1 MLRDSTWLKKVA
13 KKVYNLRIP
22 SNRVY
27 RALGWEYQMRR
38 YATTELARIFYY
50 QPIFESA
57 CRKVG
62 QGFRLQLCPDSK
74 VPVVGR
80 VELEIGDFVTLSARS
95 TISGATNAEKPPL
108 VRIGDRSYLGD
119 RTVLRAGK
127 DLIIGKHVLIATNTL
142 ISGDPGHPLDPIE
155 RRTKPAP
162 RESLGRIEI
171 GDDVWIAYNVF
182 ILGDVTIGTG
192 AVIGANSVVTRDV
205 PPYALV
211 GGNPAR
217 VIRILDP
224 GEKPQN
230 VVVEPAPAAP
240 KIRIPTGRNVVVP
253 SADGYSEVR
262 VRAED
267 FFGGEKTTDS
277 PPQDAPPEAAATR

>member
-1 MLRDSTWLKKVA
+1 MRLDSKWLKKVA

-22 SNRVY
+22 SNGMYRVL
-27 RALGWEYQMRR
+27 ASEYQLRR
-38 YATTELARIFYY
+38 YALNELSRIFYF
-50 QPIFESA
+50 QPMFESA

-74 VPVVGR
+74 VPVVCR
-80 VELEIGDFVTLSARS
+80 VELEIGDFVTLSARA
-95 TISGATNAEKPPL
+95 TISGATNAEEAPL

-119 RTVLRAGK
+119 RIVLRAGK

-142 ISGDPGHPLDPIE
+142 ISGDPGHPLDAIE
-155 RRTKPAP
+155 RRSKPAP

-182 ILGDVTIGTG
+182 ILGNVTIGEG

-217 VIRILDP
+217 VIRILKP
-224 GEKPQN
+224 SEKPQN
-230 VVVEPAPAAP
+230 VVIEPTPAIP
-240 KIRIPTGRNVVVP
+240 TLRIPTDRNVIIP
-253 SADGYSEVR
+253 SAGETGEVR
-262 VRAED
+262 VRAEE
-267 FFGGEKTTDS
+267 FFGSDCTDAQ
-277 PPQDAPPEAAATR
+277 PEDAPAEVAANP

>member
-1 MLRDSTWLKKVA
+1 MQWDSKWLKKVA

-22 SNRVY
+22 SNGVY
-27 RALGWEYQMRR
+27 RALASEYQLRR
-38 YATTELARIFYY
+38 YALNELSRIFYY
-50 QPIFESA
+50 QPMFESS
-57 CRKVG
+57 CRQVG
-62 QGFRLQLCPDSK
+62 PGFRLQLCPDSK

-80 VELEIGDFVTLSARS
+80 VNLEIGQFVTLSARA
-95 TISGATNAEKPPL
+95 TISGATNAETPPL
-108 VRIGDRSYLGD
+108 VRIGDHSYLGD

-142 ISGDPGHPLDPIE
+142 ISGDPGHPLDAVA
-155 RRTKPAP
+155 RRTQPAP

-182 ILGDVTIGTG
+182 ILGNVTIGEG

-217 VIRILDP
+217 VIRILKP
-224 GEKPQN
+224 SEKPQN
-230 VVVEPAPAAP
+230 VVIEPMPA
-240 KIRIPTGRNVVVP
+240 IPTLRMPAGRNVVIP
-253 SADGYSEVR
+253 SAGETGEVR
-262 VRAED
+262 VRAEE
-267 FFGGEKTTDS
+267 FFGADRADAQPEE
-277 PPQDAPPEAAATR
+277 PPAEVAANT